1 MNILIKSSKLQLSRW
16 EIDKI
21 SRSINSCRYV
31 HPITMSTQ
39 ITTKNEQ
46 TQADIRNIYSKTLAL
61 WPQFSST
68 SFKRVFLEFRKWNA
82 KIANKCRSRSMY
94 PSYTLSFMPNS
105 CRKLQYDF
113 RRPFS
118 LFKSMPSLL
127 DGEFSSISF
136 LLKYHDGPSFLASS
150 RLPRVLPLGL
160 LSTTPWCDESLGT
173 IAM

>member
-1 MNILIKSSKLQLSRW
+1 MQKKNEHQQNLNPYLNARLSSITKFKLYKSRYKNFSLHDDSMNILIKSSKLQLSRW

-21 SRSINSCRYV
+21 SWSINSCRYV

-82 KIANKCRSRSMY
+82 KIANKCRSKSMY
-94 PSYTLSFMPNS
+94 PILHF
-105 CRKLQYDF
+105 KLHAQ
-113 RRPFS
+113 
-118 LFKSMPSLL
+118 LL
-127 DGEFSSISF
+127 
-136 LLKYHDGPSFLASS
+136 
-150 RLPRVLPLGL
+150 
-160 LSTTPWCDESLGT
+160 
-173 IAM
+173 